1 MILYLIVA
9 NLAAFL
15 MYGADKRRAKKNR
28 WRISEKALI
37 MVALIGGSVGALGG
51 MYLFRHKT
59 KHMKFVIGVPVILVI
74 QIVIAYIVY

>member
-1 MILYLIVA
+1 MVLYLVVA

-59 KHMKFVIGVPVILVI
+59 KHVKFIIGVPVILVI
-74 QIVIAYIVY
+74 QILIAYIVY

>member
-1 MILYLIVA
+1 MVLYLVIA

-59 KHMKFVIGVPVILVI
+59 KHVKFIIGVPVILVI
-74 QIVIAYIVY
+74 QILIVYIVY

>member
-1 MILYLIVA
+1 MVLYLVIA

-59 KHMKFVIGVPVILVI
+59 KHVKFIIGVPVILVI
-74 QIVIAYIVY
+74 QILIAYIVY